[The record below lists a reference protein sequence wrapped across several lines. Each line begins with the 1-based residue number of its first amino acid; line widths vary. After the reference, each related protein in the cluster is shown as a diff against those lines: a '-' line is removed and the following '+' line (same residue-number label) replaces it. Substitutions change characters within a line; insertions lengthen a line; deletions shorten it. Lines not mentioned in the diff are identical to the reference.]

1 MVIEMPI
8 IGLIAEYNPLHNG
21 HIYQIKEIKKLYPD
35 SIIILI
41 LNGYFLERGEISY
54 MTKETKVKL
63 ALENNIDIV
72 VELPAIYGTQASDIF
87 AYESLKI
94 LNIFKID
101 TLIFGSESNDIN
113 LLTNIAIKQEDED
126 FNTKVKAFLD
136 EGLNYPT
143 SLSKALDINNPIN
156 PNDLLGI
163 SYIKAINKI
172 NKNIKP
178 ISIKRTTNYHDIE
191 SNENIVSAT
200 NIRNKID
207 NNLDIKKYT
216 PYYNFIFKPNKDIY
230 FKLIKFAIIN
240 NPSLN
245 TYLDVSEGIEYRLK
259 KIIKYSNTIEELINN
274 IKTKR
279 YTYNRI
285 NRMLIHILLGITKNN
300 KEEDY
305 VRVLGF
311 NEIGQKYLKTLN
323 IDYNAYKNTFI
334 YQKELEASMLYDLI
348 NNTNTYLFEIKNKP
362 IKKSN

>member
-1 MVIEMPI
+1 MPI